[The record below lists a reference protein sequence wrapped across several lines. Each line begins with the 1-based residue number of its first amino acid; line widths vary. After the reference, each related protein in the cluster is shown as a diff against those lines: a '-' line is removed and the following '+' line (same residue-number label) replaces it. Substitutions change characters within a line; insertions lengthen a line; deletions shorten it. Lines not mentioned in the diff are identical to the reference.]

1 MRNWMKNGARAALL
15 VAGFAAVGGGIANA
29 DTIGGRSHLAAVHGT
44 TAGAGLSGST
54 AGRFSGGPAG
64 GDDLGTAA
72 SSGLSLSGRKGL
84 QSSGTLCGSSAVSSI
99 VQHAACGNAGVTH
112 HHLGTG
118 LAGSGTLTGR
128 RGNVALP
135 GSALVR

>member
-1 MRNWMKNGARAALL
+1 MRSWMKNGARVAL
-15 VAGFAAVGGGIANA
+15 VAAGFAAVGAGIANA
-29 DTIGGRSHLAAVHGT
+29 DTIGGRSDLVHGT
-44 TAGAGLSGST
+44 SAGAGLTGNT
-54 AGRFSGGPAG
+54 AGRFSGGPVG
-64 GDDLGTAA
+64 GDDFGTAA

-118 LAGSGTLTGR
+118 LAGSGSLTGH
-128 RGNVALP
+128 RGDIITMP
-135 GSALVR
+135 GSGLTP